1 MRKLY
6 RGMMIALGLLGATA
20 AQAQVTQ
27 SFGAGS
33 AVTTVDASANFEDTD
48 ALLDDPYVED
58 GLSFTRTNMSFDNNT
73 CGFAGCAGHIGFTG
87 FSGNYMYGNGPA
99 GSSFFSM
106 FAPAG
111 QSFRGLE
118 FVIGTG
124 FFQTNVDVVWTAFSG
139 GSQVATGSA
148 SGSAGDVIGF
158 SSLTGFD
165 ELRYTDTGAFGIHAP
180 AFDTVRAQYGVTAAP
195 EPATVALTAA
205 GLALLGGVAR
215 RRRAAA

>member
-6 RGMMIALGLLGATA
+6 VGMVIALGVVGATA

-33 AVTTVDASANFEDTD
+33 AVTTVDAAANFEDTD
-48 ALLDDPYVED
+48 ALFDNPYVEN
-58 GLSFTRTNMSFDNNT
+58 GLSFTRTNLSFNNNN
-73 CGFAGCAGHIGFTG
+73 CGFAGCAGHPGFTG
-87 FSGNYMYGNGPA
+87 FSGNYMYGTGT
-99 GSSFFSM
+99 GSTAFFSM

-111 QSFRGLE
+111 QVFRGLE

-124 FFQTNVDVVWTAFSG
+124 FFQTNVNVVWTALLSG
-139 GSQVATGSA
+139 GAVASGSA

-165 ELRYTDTGAFGIHAP
+165 ELRYTDAEQSGIHAP
-180 AFDTVRAQYGVTAAP
+180 AFDTVRAQFAVSAVP

-205 GLALLGGVAR
+205 GLALLGGLAR
-215 RRRAAA
+215 RRRATA